1 LAAWGGF
8 YRAHDVPLWAIG
20 LFGYIKYTIFG
31 ATFKEKVGEIM
42 RNYGNFLQ
50 LSSSAEEQLLFQH
63 SPQTTDGWITLAKK
77 DPGIKRFYQRHYR
90 PEELAGAL
98 SKWTGEDIYYSQNS
112 FFKPQRRTD
121 NIRQLRSLYVDLD
134 VYNIGAK
141 PEWVLGKLEM
151 EYFRKSI
158 PEPNMVIFSGR
169 GLVLIWNIEPVP
181 YMAMPLWKA
190 LETRFMETLKDLG
203 ADPKASDP
211 ARIFRLA
218 GTINSKSQ
226 AVVKT
231 EYRHGY
237 RYDIQELKFDYL
249 PELKTEAQQAK
260 RKGRKSKVVR
270 MFNTFTLHL
279 SRAKDVAK
287 LVELRQGHVTNYRE
301 YICFLF
307 RYFTCCYTSDPE
319 QALEE
324 TLDLNSEF
332 ADPLSDR
339 EVISATKKAERAWA
353 AKSDAKANE
362 FARSVGYPGAGYF
375 LTNRKIIDWLD
386 ITLDEQKEMST
397 IIGAEEKRRRN
408 RLAKEKSRRAQG
420 IRPMEEYNQER
431 KKTVETKIQ
440 TLQRLMK
447 KNPSW
452 SNVKLAKEMG
462 VSEGYIRKLKKQL
475 S

>member
-1 LAAWGGF
+1 
-8 YRAHDVPLWAIG
+8 
-20 LFGYIKYTIFG
+20 
-31 ATFKEKVGEIM
+31 M
-42 RNYGNFLQ
+42 Q
-50 LSSSAEEQLLFQH
+50 LSSSAEEQILFQH
-63 SPQTTDGWITLAKK
+63 NPQTTDGWITLAKK
-77 DPGIKRFYQRHYR
+77 DPNIKRFYQRHYR

-112 FFKPQRRTD
+112 FFKPQRRID

-134 VYNIGAK
+134 VYNIGVT

-151 EYFRKSI
+151 EYFRKRI

-169 GLVLIWNIEPVP
+169 GLVLVWNIDPVP
-181 YMAMPLWKA
+181 YMAMPLWRS
-190 LETRFMETLKDLG
+190 LETRFLETLKDLG

-226 AVVKT
+226 AIVKT
-231 EYRHGY
+231 EYRHDY
-237 RYDIQELKFDYL
+237 RYDIHELQFDYL
-249 PELKTEAQQAK
+249 PDLPTEAPKVKK
-260 RKGRKSKVVR
+260 RGRKSKVLR

-287 LVELRQGHVTNYRE
+287 LVELRQGDVRNYRE

-332 ADPLSDR
+332 TEPLSER
-339 EVISATKKAERAWA
+339 EVRSATQNAEMAWA
-353 AKSDAKANE
+353 SRSDAKANE
-362 FARSVGYPGAGYF
+362 LARSMGYPGAGYF

-386 ITLDEQKEMST
+386 ITLEEQKEMST

-408 RLAKEKSRRAQG
+408 RLYKEQIRRAQG
-420 IRPMEEYNQER
+420 IRPMAEYNEER
-431 KKTVETKIQ
+431 KKTVDTKIQ
-440 TLQRLMK
+440 TLVKLMK
-447 KNPSW
+447 KHPSW
-452 SNVKLAKEMG
+452 SNVRLAKEMG

-475 S
+475 A

>member
-1 LAAWGGF
+1 
-8 YRAHDVPLWAIG
+8 
-20 LFGYIKYTIFG
+20 
-31 ATFKEKVGEIM
+31 M
-42 RNYGNFLQ
+42 Q
-50 LSSSAEEQLLFQH
+50 LSSSAAEQVLFQH
-63 SPQTTDGWITLAKK
+63 NPQTTDGWITLAKK
-77 DPGIKRFYQRHYR
+77 DPEIKRFYQKHYK
-90 PEELAGAL
+90 PEELAGAI

-134 VYNIGAK
+134 VYNIGVT

-151 EYFRKSI
+151 EYFRKVI

-190 LETRFMETLKDLG
+190 LETRFLETLKDLG

-218 GTINSKSQ
+218 GTINSKSN
-226 AVVKT
+226 AIVKT
-231 EYRHGY
+231 EYRHDY
-237 RYDIQELKFDYL
+237 RFDIHDLQFDYL
-249 PELKTEAQQAK
+249 PELRPSVLKEKK
-260 RKGRKSKVVR
+260 RGRQGKILR

-287 LVELRQGHVTNYRE
+287 LVELRQGQVTNYRE

-307 RYFTCCYTSDPE
+307 RYFTCCYTSDPQ
-319 QALEE
+319 QALDE

-332 ADPLSDR
+332 SQPLPER
-339 EVISATKKAERAWA
+339 EVRSATKRAEQAWA

-362 FARSVGYPGAGYF
+362 LARSMGYPGAGYF
-375 LTNRKIIDWLD
+375 LTNKKIIDWLD
-386 ITLDEQKEMST
+386 ITLEEQKEMST

-408 RLAKEKSRRAQG
+408 RLYKEQLRRAQG
-420 IRPMEEYNQER
+420 MRPMAEYNEER
-431 KKTVETKIQ
+431 KQTVTTKIQ
-440 TLQRLMK
+440 ALQILMQK
-447 KNPSW
+447 HPSW
-452 SNVKLAKEMG
+452 SNVRLAKAMG

-475 S
+475 V

>member
-1 LAAWGGF
+1 
-8 YRAHDVPLWAIG
+8 
-20 LFGYIKYTIFG
+20 
-31 ATFKEKVGEIM
+31 M
-42 RNYGNFLQ
+42 Q
-50 LSSSAEEQLLFQH
+50 LSSCAEQQILFQH
-63 SPQTTDGWITLAKK
+63 NPQTTDGWITLAKK
-77 DPGIKRFYQRHYR
+77 DPGINKRFYQRHYR

-134 VYNIGAK
+134 VYNIGVK
-141 PEWVLGKLEM
+141 PEWVLQKLEM
-151 EYFRKSI
+151 EYFRQSI

-169 GLVLIWNIEPVP
+169 GLVLIWNIDPVP

-190 LETRFMETLKDLG
+190 LETRFLEILRDLG

-218 GTINSKSQ
+218 GSINSKSQ
-226 AVVKT
+226 AIVKT
-231 EYRHGY
+231 EYRHDY
-237 RYDIQELKFDYL
+237 RYDIHELQFDYL
-249 PELKTEAQQAK
+249 PELIPSAQTVK
-260 RKGRKSKVVR
+260 KKGRKGRVLR

-287 LVELRQGHVTNYRE
+287 LVELRQGNVKNYRE

-332 ADPLSDR
+332 TEPLPER
-339 EVISATKKAERAWA
+339 EVRSATKKAERAWA

-362 FARSVGYPGAGYF
+362 LARSMGYPGAGYF
-375 LTNRKIIDWLD
+375 LTNKKIIDWLD
-386 ITLDEQKEMST
+386 ITLEEQREMST

-420 IRPMEEYNQER
+420 VRPMEEYNQER

-452 SNVKLAKEMG
+452 SNVRLAKEMG

-475 S
+475 D